1 MKLIIVTKPD
11 MKAREI
17 HNVVQFDL
25 CNMAELDGEVSDS
38 GWNFISIL
46 TRTRIELKKEVIK
59 LEDIWQLSIIK
70 GEEEQ

>member
-1 MKLIIVTKPD
+1 MKLILVTKPD

-17 HNVVQFDL
+17 YNVVQFDL

-46 TRTRIELKKEVIK
+46 TRTRLELKKEVIR
-59 LEDIWQLSIIK
+59 LEDIWQLSIIR
-70 GEEEQ
+70 EEEE